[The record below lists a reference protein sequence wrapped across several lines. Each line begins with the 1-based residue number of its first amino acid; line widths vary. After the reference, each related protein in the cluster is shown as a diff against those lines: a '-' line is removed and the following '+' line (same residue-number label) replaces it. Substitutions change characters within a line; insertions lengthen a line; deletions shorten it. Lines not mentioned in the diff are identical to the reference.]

1 MYLWSLRKTKINHL
15 HRGNKASDGQTL
27 RAADVKL
34 TMSMKT
40 DSRKTQDIF
49 GEPTEF
55 LGELKLF
62 LGFSAGPSRPVSHS
76 VSYLF
81 ITVI

>member
-15 HRGNKASDGQTL
+15 HRGNKSSEGQTL

-34 TMSMKT
+34 TRTMETASKKKPQ
-40 DSRKTQDIF
+40 KTQGVF

-55 LGELKLF
+55 LDELKSF
-62 LGFSAGPSRPVSHS
+62 LGFSAGPSRPVSH
-76 VSYLF
+76 
-81 ITVI
+81 